1 MELTILASLETAHPR
16 LLKRAVLQAEVS
28 LVTDRF
34 TKTAFDRHLVVLE
47 QKGQI
52 RIHGGEDVERV
63 SITADGL
70 NRLAES
76 R

>member
-1 MELTILASLETAHPR
+1 MELTILTTLESAHPR
-16 LLKRAVLQAEVS
+16 LLKRTVLQAEIS

-34 TKTAFDRHLVVLE
+34 TKTAFDRTLVVLE
-47 QKGQI
+47 EKGQI
-52 RIHGGEDVERV
+52 RIHAGEDVERV

>member
-1 MELTILASLETAHPR
+1 MELTILTTLESAHPR
-16 LLKRAVLQAEVS
+16 LLKRTVLQAEVS

-52 RIHGGEDVERV
+52 RIQAGEDVERV

>member
-1 MELTILASLETAHPR
+1 MEIPILTELESAHPR
-16 LLKRAVLQAEVS
+16 LLKRTTLKAGVQLAV
-28 LVTDRF
+28 DGF

-47 QKGQI
+47 GKGQI
-52 RIHGGEDVERV
+52 RIHAGEDVERV

>member
-1 MELTILASLETAHPR
+1 MEIPILTALETAHPR
-16 LLKRAVLQAEVS
+16 MLKRTVLQAD
-28 LVTDRF
+28 VTLAVDDF

-52 RIHGGEDVERV
+52 RIQAGEDVQRV
-63 SITADGL
+63 AITADGL